1 MLGGWLWR
9 QEQGSRSKRLIL
21 YVFYVRE
28 AVSCFFFLKH
38 SIRPVDV
45 SPYSFHSM
53 MDLLHTL
60 VALSIAIISNS
71 GICTPYNYSPIEKL
85 LILEHQGPWR
95 LAVKFMISNA
105 VVMSLRV
112 FPFTEFKSLDPRQP
126 TQS

>member
-1 MLGGWLWR
+1 
-9 QEQGSRSKRLIL
+9 
-21 YVFYVRE
+21 
-28 AVSCFFFLKH
+28 
-38 SIRPVDV
+38 
-45 SPYSFHSM
+45 M

-60 VALSIAIISNS
+60 VALSISIISNS

-112 FPFTEFKSLDPRQP
+112 FPFTEIEIPGPSTTNSIMRSLGAV
-126 TQS
+126 SKEAWY